1 MLQTNKTI
9 AAHFLNAIGSGDV
22 ETIKKLAAHDLVVV
36 TAGKSKASGTYD
48 LETLVRLLA
57 GLPKIMSGGGIR
69 FEFLNFT
76 AEDDRV
82 ACEARGYARVVS
94 GEDYNNEYHF
104 LITLRDGKISRL
116 VEYLDTKLVETV
128 LLPHLG
134 KL

>member
-1 MLQTNKTI
+1 MVRTNKTI
-9 AAHFLNAIGSGDV
+9 AANFLNAIGSGDV
-22 ETIKKLAAHDLVVV
+22 ETVRRLAAQDLVFV

-48 LETLVRLLA
+48 LETLARLLA
-57 GLPKIMSGGGIR
+57 VFPAIMSGGGIR

-82 ACEARGYARVVS
+82 ACEARGYAKVIS
-94 GEDYNNEYHF
+94 GEEYNNEYHF

-116 VEYLDTKLVETV
+116 VEYLDTTLVETV
-128 LLPHLG
+128 LLPHLR